1 MVQLNWIPETFQ
13 THCQDQ
19 LSFKIFD
26 TGETMAYEVK
36 KLGSF
41 KCKSILKPNSARL
54 TLGTQF

>member
-1 MVQLNWIPETFQ
+1 MIQLNWIHVTFQ

-19 LSFKIFD
+19 LSFNIFG
-26 TGETMAYEVK
+26 TGEMMAYEVK

-41 KCKSILKPNSARL
+41 KCKSTLKHNSTGL